1 MYICLAFILIVSFN
15 INRMLRTIRK
25 EMDVVYH
32 ESMLIEP
39 QKNSEILTLKEFA
52 ETNDHIS

>member
-1 MYICLAFILIVSFN
+1 
-15 INRMLRTIRK
+15 
-25 EMDVVYH
+25 MDVVYH

>member
-1 MYICLAFILIVSFN
+1 MCICLAFILIVSFN
-15 INRMLRTIRK
+15 INRMLRTVKK